1 MEALNPYAFKLDR
14 KESRIYDIKSE
25 PSYENG
31 PYKSYKYADRYY
43 CTCRGNIIVMETT
56 GIPKNLIEALVKDEE
71 PKDYTRHHFHRVKD
85 IYLYALECA
94 KQIGFDVVEG

>member
-1 MEALNPYAFKLDR
+1 MLALNPYAFKLDR

-25 PSYENG
+25 SSYENG